1 MQFSLPVQISSAP
14 VYIQEVAYTASGTL
28 LIYTNIRV
36 SLYV

>member
-14 VYIQEVAYTASGTL
+14 TYLQEAAYTVSGTL
-28 LIYTNIRV
+28 LIDTHIRV